1 MPASIACLM
10 RGLLSSSDRLHE
22 WLPRLGSPKVI
33 QPREIGEISRPVLP
47 SFTYFI
53 VVRQSPSSSVG
64 VIFSGCSRVAPR
76 TRRGLRRPSIRA
88 LRPEA
93 RDERAA
99 VRGFAAHRRSPLPH
113 VHSAPILDLLEDHRK
128 VTIRSLT
135 SRSSCGTGDLLN
147 SPVTTVLFARRE
159 SRAHRL
165 SVAMRKSPFKTSA

>member
-64 VIFSGCSRVAPR
+64 VRGFAPR

-93 RDERAA
+93 RDERTA
-99 VRGFAAHRRSPLPH
+99 VRGFAAHRRSPRPH
-113 VHSAPILDLLEDHRK
+113 VHGPGFLY
-128 VTIRSLT
+128 TF
-135 SRSSCGTGDLLN
+135 
-147 SPVTTVLFARRE
+147 P
-159 SRAHRL
+159 
-165 SVAMRKSPFKTSA
+165 